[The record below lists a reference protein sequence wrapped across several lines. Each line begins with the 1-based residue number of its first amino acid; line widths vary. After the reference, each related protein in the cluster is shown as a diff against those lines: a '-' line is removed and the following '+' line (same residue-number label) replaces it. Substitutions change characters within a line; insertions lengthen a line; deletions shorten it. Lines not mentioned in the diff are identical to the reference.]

1 MWSSPQAAEGWLH
14 LFFLPK
20 GSTFRS
26 KVTSFTMNPSM
37 PQLATSHEEAGDFGQ
52 MREVFP
58 KIGDKIPPNPIEK
71 IGFSM
76 IIFTIHFG
84 GVKYPYFWK
93 HPYCSWCVL
102 SFHPGCFFSPKK
114 KTTHVDITQHWV
126 GGIEIFWKRQL
137 VSAHEVWK
145 SNGCVATLVTLMFLS
160 IVLSA
165 GHPSVFYLD
174 HETWCQILSCKWTL
188 LMQYFGDDFPKSSLH
203 QKSPW
208 VTMVAWG
215 RLAVFKK
222 GRPCISVGHQGTL
235 PYINRSWTRR
245 MGEWKKKTESVI
257 EGNGIDKDWHKT
269 DFFLRDDGQ
278 VSSKQMGLIFWYCAT
293 FGFERL
299 LMGWFCWG

>member
-1 MWSSPQAAEGWLH
+1 MWKINPQAEGWSLH

-20 GSTFRS
+20 GSTFRW

-58 KIGDKIPPNPIEK
+58 KIGDKIPPNHPIEK
-71 IGFSM
+71 IGFFM

-84 GVKYPYFWK
+84 GVKYPYFGNT
-93 HPYCSWCVL
+93 HIVADVSSAFIQVVFLAPR
-102 SFHPGCFFSPKK
+102 K

-174 HETWCQILSCKWTL
+174 HETWCQILSCKWAL

-245 MGEWKKKTESVI
+245 MGEWKKKL
-257 EGNGIDKDWHKT
+257 K
-269 DFFLRDDGQ
+269 
-278 VSSKQMGLIFWYCAT
+278 VSLKET
-293 FGFERL
+293 V
-299 LMGWFCWG
+299 